1 MSRDLDART
10 SPRIDFSVELV
21 ERRKRAKLSQQAL
34 AGQLGYGQSL
44 ISHIERGER
53 VPQREFAEA
62 LDRALGCADE
72 EVFVGLYNR
81 IIHDRRSPR
90 WSMRWAEEVEPQ
102 ATVLRSWSPLLVPG
116 LLQTEAY
123 AREVLSA
130 SPLVP
135 SDQVEEEVAVRM
147 RRRKILEGDNP
158 PQVWDLVDESV
169 LHRPIGGPGAHT
181 AQLHHILAAME
192 EHDNVTVQL
201 VPLTTGCTLGL
212 MGAFALAQI
221 PGHVD
226 TVLLESSGGG
236 RVSTDPKLVS
246 QHQKRY
252 DTIRA
257 NARPYRESLRLIKEE
272 IDKWTNRGPE

>member
-1 MSRDLDART
+1 MPAIPDL
-10 SPRIDFSVELV
+10 SPEVAFGREL
-21 ERRKRAKLSQQAL
+21 RKLRAAQNWSLEALGAKVGYSGTMVGYFERAK
-34 AGQLGYGQSL
+34 
-44 ISHIERGER
+44 RP
-53 VPQREFAEA
+53 VPESFVAMAEEA
-62 LDRALGCADE
+62 LGINGELAALWKEINPKAAPKWFRAWPKIEAAAR
-72 EVFVGLYNR
+72 V
-81 IIHDRRSPR
+81 I
-90 WSMRWAEEVEPQ
+90 
-102 ATVLRSWSPLLVPG
+102 RSWEPLLVPG